1 MKNFR
6 NKLLLLLGFVASIS
20 VASAVDKD
28 DKFTPP
34 DLDNVSTKQTTDGV
48 TIGAAPYNT
57 EALARTA
64 FGKLNPYEH
73 GILPVLV
80 MIRNDSKDAI
90 RLSEMKVEYI
100 DRSRERADAIPAN
113 EVKYTRAPK
122 RPSYGP
128 GPIPGIRLKGKNPL
142 AAEVIEVRGFAAKM
156 LPPGESAYG
165 FFYFQSG
172 YRDGSR
178 LYLTGLQNASTGKDL
193 FYFDIPLD

>member
-28 DKFTPP
+28 NAFTPP
-34 DLDNVSTKQTTDGV
+34 ALDSIESKQTTEGV
-48 TIGAAPYNT
+48 TIGAVPYNT
-57 EALARTA
+57 ETLARTA

-80 MIRNDSKDAI
+80 IVRNESKDAI
-90 RLSEMKVEYI
+90 RLSEMKVEFI
-100 DRSRERADAIPAN
+100 DKSREQAEAIPAN
-113 EVKYTRAPK
+113 EVKYTKAPK

-128 GPIPGIRLKGKNPL
+128 GPIPGIRRKGKNPL

-172 YRDGSR
+172 YRDGAR

-193 FYFDIPLD
+193 FYFDIALD